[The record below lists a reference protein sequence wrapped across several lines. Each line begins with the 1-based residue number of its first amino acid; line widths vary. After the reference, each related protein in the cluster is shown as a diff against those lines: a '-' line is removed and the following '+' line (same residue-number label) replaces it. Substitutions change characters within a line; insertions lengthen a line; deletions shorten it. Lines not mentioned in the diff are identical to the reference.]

1 MESWKHI
8 LTSNGKMWAH
18 KMTPRT
24 RSLGVPCSHL
34 SLSSSLFTMWPV
46 NLSKC
51 VDACR
56 EILRLTSV
64 VTCISLLE
72 GENCPDSWWM
82 ITLEVRS
89 RMIRVWYY
97 WVCNIPRE
105 ELWNTNTSRLGWP
118 LSPPRKGIPG
128 LFQQRNANKWEN
140 WSPGLYVNV
149 VNGEGDSLSLGTL
162 PAE

>member
-1 MESWKHI
+1 MERCGH
-8 LTSNGKMWAH
+8 
-18 KMTPRT
+18 T
-24 RSLGVPCSHL
+24 RWLLELDPWVFPCSHL

-97 WVCNIPRE
+97 WICNIPRE